1 MKILS
6 QKENRI
12 MNKVILSLCLL
23 MLAGCQSTSQSVNV
37 FQLSKGPQPTQ
48 VDFSAKQLLIKRI
61 AVVDYLK
68 QSSIVFEQ
76 ESGELV
82 TTRYQLWAE
91 PIDKGISRSL
101 INDIN
106 SSQDSIRADDHH
118 FSRCR
123 SASDCY
129 TAELYVEKFYPSYDS
144 SVTFA
149 GKYKLY
155 LGDKLMAQ
163 HDFNLR
169 KTLNEDGY
177 AHAVESLNALI
188 AQLGNTMLEQVSQ
201 LP

>member
-6 QKENRI
+6 LKGNRI

-23 MLAGCQSTSQSVNV
+23 MLVGCQSTSQSINI

-48 VDFSAKQLLIKRI
+48 VDFNAKQLLIKRV

-106 SSQDSIRADDHH
+106 SSQDVIRADEHH

-123 SASDCY
+123 ITSNCY
-129 TAELYVEKFYPSYDS
+129 TAELYVEKFYPSHDS

-155 LGDKLMAQ
+155 LGDELVAQ

-169 KTLNEDGY
+169 KTLTDDGY
-177 AHAVESLNALI
+177 AHAVESLNSLV
-188 AQLGNTMLEQVSQ
+188 AQLGKTMVEQASQ